1 MGQWKRPA
9 AATAAA
15 VVALSSSALA
25 GPALVNGSFLGS
37 GGWQSARTAPAGCEA
52 PYRVVDSLGAAT
64 GLDRAA
70 AVLGDN
76 RPSPS
81 PGCDPSYILQDFDC
95 DAARATGGYCTV
107 TFESSLWLV
116 GGEHAAVILRN
127 DRSTVIFEIP
137 GDRVGRSGR
146 YAVSVPSGPRARLVY
161 AVWRSPGR
169 SGGTRSVLL
178 LKHVES
184 YHTDSDI
191 TSPALAPL
199 HAEATPFDVG
209 ELDGG
214 FLPGGPGVADCN
226 RDGIP
231 DEYEITQGMT
241 ADRNADGLPDDCV
254 EKKRQIDWVLLGLGI
269 VVLLAMLLRGA
280 RGRMAGRGGEPVDK

>member
-9 AATAAA
+9 TATAAA
-15 VVALSSSALA
+15 VVAMSWSALA
-25 GPALVNGSFLGS
+25 GPALVNGSFVGS
-37 GGWQSARTAPAGCEA
+37 GGWKAAQSAPAGCEP
-52 PYRVVDSLGAAT
+52 PYRVADSLGAK
-64 GLDRAA
+64 GLDGAA

-76 RPSPS
+76 QPSRS

-95 DAARATGGYCTV
+95 GAASATGGYCTV

-116 GGEHAAVILRN
+116 AGERAAVIFRN
-127 DRSTVIFEIP
+127 ERSTVIFEIP

-146 YAVSVPSGPRARLVY
+146 YAMSVPSGSRGRLVY

-169 SGGTRSVLL
+169 PGGTRSVLL

-184 YHTDSDI
+184 YHTDTDI
-191 TSPALAPL
+191 TSPALTPL
-199 HAEATPFDVG
+199 HAEVMPFDVG
-209 ELDGG
+209 ALDGG
-214 FLPGGPGVADCN
+214 LVPAGPGVADCN

-241 ADRNADGLPDDCV
+241 ADRNADGVPDDCV
-254 EKKRQIDWVLLGLGI
+254 EAKRQIDWVLLGLGI
-269 VVLLAMLLRGA
+269 VVLLAMLLRSA
-280 RGRMAGRGGEPVDK
+280 RGRMAGRRGEPVDK